1 MRPGQ
6 GWLQRACVGSQRW
19 TGVGVGAGSLYE
31 ELPPAG
37 PFVGSGM
44 GARMG
49 DLAVS
54 RSVPVTT
61 LGRTEG
67 TAGRSDFM
75 VHCSNVLSVQLKV
88 A

>member
-61 LGRTEG
+61 LGS